1 MNTHT
6 LSRFILCLIV
16 FLVAFSPLNASNGG
30 KKNGKV
36 KTTHANGVK
45 ASQGKVKNYQKNG
58 SWKYWN
64 EKGILVKQ
72 ATYKN
77 DVLNGPYVEL
87 YSAKQKANEGN
98 YAAGQKN
105 GNWNE
110 WYTDGK
116 QRSQT
121 NYLNG
126 QYNGTQKFW
135 FENSNLR
142 EESVYQN
149 GILVSRKTFFY
160 NGRKRKVE
168 TYSNGMREG
177 EWREYDETSSD
188 TLPALIE
195 QYRDDKLNGLV
206 QRYKNGRMTEEANY
220 LNGRLNG
227 QLRRWDFNGNLGL
240 EENYSSGQLNGE
252 STYFENG
259 IVLRKGTYLN
269 GAKNGMFTEN
279 NRKGLLLRHT
289 WYTRGREDS
298 VHSYHPNGKIAIRKT
313 SMSGITLT
321 ETYEEFNE
329 GGIPMLSGNY
339 LMSQKQGIW
348 TSYYPNGK
356 KKSETPYA
364 SGKVTGTYRRWHAN
378 GKLLI
383 EMECV
388 NGQTTKEPK
397 IWNEAGKPLNRSD
410 KEYTA
415 LLESSLPGEVYD
427 DPNRYTNRIRNSNE
441 PPPMQ
446 EMIGEVTQQGSGD
459 FEFVDAVPEP
469 PRVQQDEVLTF
480 AEEMPQFPGGSA
492 AQQEYLRKTTIYP
505 FNARDEGRQG
515 VVYVNFIVRKDGT
528 ISDVKIAKG
537 VKDSPDLDKEAI
549 RVISS
554 MPNWIPGK
562 MNGKPVNVRM
572 TLPIRFKL
580 D

>member
-1 MNTHT
+1 MNTFSAT
-6 LSRFILCLIV
+6 RFCILLFA
-16 FLVAFSPLNASNGG
+16 FLFASAQLTAGNER

-36 KTTHANGVK
+36 KTTHANGTK

-72 ATYKN
+72 ATYKS
-77 DVLNGPYVEL
+77 DVLSGPYTEY

-98 YAAGQKN
+98 YVAGQKN

-121 NYLNG
+121 SYTNG

-149 GILVSRKTFFY
+149 GILMSRKTWYY
-160 NGRKRKVE
+160 NGRKRKIE

-188 TLPALIE
+188 TLPAVIE
-195 QYRDDKLNGLV
+195 HYSGDKLNGLV

-259 IVLRKGTYLN
+259 IVLRKGNYLN

-279 NRKGLLLRHT
+279 NRKGILLRNT

-313 SMSGITLT
+313 SISGITLT

-356 KKSETPYA
+356 KKSETPY
-364 SGKVTGTYRRWHAN
+364 SRGKVTGTYRRWHAN

-397 IWNEAGKPLNRSD
+397 IWNEAGKPLKRGD

-427 DPNRYTNRIRNSNE
+427 DPNRYNTRIRNSNQ
-441 PPPMQ
+441 PPPIQ
-446 EMIGEVTQQGSGD
+446 EAIRDAMEERTTVM
-459 FEFVDAVPEP
+459 EMVDVAPEP
-469 PRVQQDEVLTF
+469 PIIQEDQVLMF
-480 AEEMPQFPGGSA
+480 AEEMPQFPGGEA
-492 AQQEYLRKTTIYP
+492 ALQEYLQKSIVYP
-505 FNARDEGRQG
+505 EIAKEQG
-515 VVYVNFIVRKDGT
+515 LQGSVYVNFVVKKDGT
-528 ISDVKIAKG
+528 ISDVRIVKG
-537 VKDSPDLDKEAI
+537 VKGAPSLDNEAM
-549 RVISS
+549 RVIKS
-554 MPNWIPGK
+554 MPKWKPGR
-562 MNGKPVNVRM
+562 MNGQAVAVSMNLPV
-572 TLPIRFKL
+572 RFMLK
-580 D
+580 